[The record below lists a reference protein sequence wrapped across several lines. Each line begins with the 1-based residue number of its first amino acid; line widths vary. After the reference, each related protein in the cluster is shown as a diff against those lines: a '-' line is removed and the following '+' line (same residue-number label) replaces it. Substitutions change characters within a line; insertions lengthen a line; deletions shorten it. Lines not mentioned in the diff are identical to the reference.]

1 LPLFPYLM
9 ASAKKRVELA
19 LAKQQMRGSG
29 TVQINTTV
37 DDPRKS
43 IEELINAG

>member
-1 LPLFPYLM
+1 M

-19 LAKQQMRGSG
+19 KQQMRVGGSG

-37 DDPRKS
+37 DDTQKS
-43 IEELINAG
+43 IEELISAGLCDM